1 MTYVLVLFMS
11 DAAAKRERA
20 EQILGELSELGLM
33 LARDL
38 AAQARAAETPEEK
51 VALAAGFQK
60 TSRAVRLTLAL
71 DFKLQRDAAREAR
84 DAAREAAAD
93 AADAQLRE
101 SKIMQAAQA
110 ALVEMTDPSPAENQK
125 RRVRAVLNRLIWNEA
140 EGDEEE
146 YEVLLEDLDAR
157 LYEAEDAPGFADLPI
172 EVLAETL
179 AKDMRL
185 SGELVV
191 TTAERFVPANTP
203 TPPLAD
209 TG

>member
-1 MTYVLVLFMS
+1 MS
-11 DAAAKRERA
+11 DAAKRERA

-38 AAQARAAETPEEK
+38 ATAARAAEDPDEK
-51 VALAAGFQK
+51 TALVAAFQK
-60 TSRAVRLTLAL
+60 TSRTVRLTLAL

-84 DAAREAAAD
+84 EVAESERRAAAD
-93 AADAQLRE
+93 AAQRE
-101 SKIMQAAQA
+101 TQIRKATEAA
-110 ALVEMTDPSPAENQK
+110 ALGPARITPQEHQK
-125 RRVRAVLNRLIWNEA
+125 RRVKAVLNRLLWNES

-146 YEVLLEDLDAR
+146 YEILLEDLDAR

-172 EVLAETL
+172 EVLAAKL
-179 AKDMRL
+179 AADMRL

-191 TTAERFVPANTP
+191 TTAERFAPANNP
-203 TPPLAD
+203 QPPLAD